1 MTTFRPYH
9 MYEDK
14 AAIYRANMT
23 RALAE
28 LYQHMENQL
37 DFLNPDETID
47 GDTLTNEQL
56 EIIESVEAIEKEW
69 ILDPQQRKELTL
81 IQWED

>member
-1 MTTFRPYH
+1 
-9 MYEDK
+9 MYDDK
-14 AAIYRANMT
+14 ARIYRANMT

-28 LYQHMENQL
+28 LYTHMEKQL
-37 DFLNPDETID
+37 EFLTPDQTID

-56 EIIESVEAIEKEW
+56 EIIERVEAIEEEW

>member
-1 MTTFRPYH
+1 

-37 DFLNPDETID
+37 DFLTPDETID

-56 EIIESVEAIEKEW
+56 EIIERVEAIEEEW

>member
-1 MTTFRPYH
+1 MEEQLTFL
-9 MYEDK
+9 
-14 AAIYRANMT
+14 T
-23 RALAE
+23 
-28 LYQHMENQL
+28 
-37 DFLNPDETID
+37 PDETID

-56 EIIESVEAIEKEW
+56 EIIERVEAIEEEW

>member
-1 MTTFRPYH
+1 

-28 LYQHMENQL
+28 LYQHMEEQL
-37 DFLNPDETID
+37 NFLTPDETID

-56 EIIESVEAIEKEW
+56 EIIERVEAIEEEW

>member
-1 MTTFRPYH
+1 MTFRPYH

-28 LYQHMENQL
+28 LYQHMEEQL
-37 DFLNPDETID
+37 TFLTPDETID

-56 EIIESVEAIEKEW
+56 EIIERVEAIEEEW

>member
-1 MTTFRPYH
+1 

-28 LYQHMENQL
+28 LYQHMEQQL
-37 DFLNPDETID
+37 TFLKPDETID

-56 EIIESVEAIEKEW
+56 EIIERVEAIEEEW